1 MKKQLLTALVLA
13 LGVSVAQEATIYRA
27 FAEVRQPLT
36 LPAGS
41 WSWEPSQAV
50 LNSLIA
56 GTLRLGGVEEVSR
69 LVQVLPQGNPLS
81 AYRGKKVQ
89 FYWEGQWREATVLD
103 PDRPIFEYEGRYLTA
118 LPGLIAYPDPGG
130 LRPGPAARVTFSYQ
144 GSGPA
149 SLSYLSR
156 GLTWKLYYTLE
167 GTELTGWA
175 ALENGLGQVLE
186 FKQVELVAGSVPVLE
201 GGFEQPVAPAQALE
215 SRAAA
220 FEKAGAAFVGEAGGT
235 YRYRLPGALTL
246 QPGQTELPFLQ
257 ARVQPTYTWRWQS
270 GFTSAPEIRF
280 ERGYRFAAPEN
291 LAGGLVSVRDQ
302 GIFVGQAFLQETA
315 KGGSVALSLG
325 PDPEG
330 RAERR
335 VEVLAQNRFRVSTT
349 IKNPKSYGLEVELNE
364 SFPQPFTLEISGAE
378 RTPEGYRARFTLAPG
393 ASRVLAYTVTLP
405 R

>member
-1 MKKQLLTALVLA
+1 MQKQLLAALTLA
-13 LGVSVAQEATIYRA
+13 LGISVAQEATIYRT
-27 FAEVRQPLT
+27 FAEVRQPVT

-41 WSWEPSQAV
+41 WTWEPSQVV
-50 LNSLIA
+50 LRSLIA
-56 GTLRLGGVEEVSR
+56 GTLELGGVEELSR
-69 LVQVLPQGNPLS
+69 LVQVLPQTSPLS
-81 AYRGKKVQ
+81 AYRGAKVQ
-89 FYWEGQWREATVLD
+89 FYWEGQWREATVVD
-103 PDRPIFEYEGRYLTA
+103 PDRPIFEYEGRYLTT
-118 LPGLIAYPDPGG
+118 LPGLIAYPDPAG
-130 LRPGPAARVTFSYQ
+130 LRPTPAARVTFSYR

-167 GTELTGWA
+167 GANLTGWA
-175 ALENGLGQVLE
+175 ALENNLGQVLE
-186 FKQVELVAGSVPVLE
+186 FKRVELVAGSVPVLE
-201 GGFEQPVAPAQALE
+201 GGFDQPVPPAQALE

-220 FEKAGAAFVGEAGGT
+220 LEKAGAEFVGEAGGT

-257 ARVQPTYTWRWQS
+257 AGVQPTYTWRWQS

-302 GIFVGQAFLQETA
+302 DVFVGQAFLPETA
-315 KGGSVALSLG
+315 KGGLVALWLG

-335 VEVLAQNRFRVSTT
+335 IEVLAQNRFRVSTT
-349 IKNPKSYGLEVELNE
+349 VKNSKQYGLEVELSE

-378 RTPEGYRARFTLAPG
+378 RTPEGYRVRFTLAPG
-393 ASRVLAYTVTLP
+393 ASRVLTYTVTLP

>member
-1 MKKQLLTALVLA
+1 MKKQLLAALALA
-13 LGVSVAQEATIYRA
+13 LGVAVAQEATVYRA
-27 FAEVRQPLT
+27 FAEVRLPVT

-41 WSWEPSQAV
+41 WTWEPSQVV
-50 LNSLIA
+50 LRNLIA
-56 GTLRLGGVEEVSR
+56 GTLELGGVEELSR
-69 LVQVLPQGNPLS
+69 QVQLLPQSSPLA
-81 AYRGKKVQ
+81 AYRGKRVQ
-89 FYWEGQWREATVLD
+89 FYWEGRWREATVLD

-118 LPGLIAYPDPGG
+118 LPGLIAYPDPDG
-130 LRPGPAARVTFSYQ
+130 LRPGPAARVSFSYR

-167 GTELTGWA
+167 GSNLTGWA
-175 ALENGLGQVLE
+175 ALENNLGQVLE
-186 FKQVELVAGSVPVLE
+186 FKQLELVAGSVPVLE
-201 GGFEQPVAPAQALE
+201 GGFDQPVPSTLE

-220 FEKAGAAFVGEAGGT
+220 LEKAGAEFVGEVGGT

-257 ARVQPTYTWRWQS
+257 ARVQPTYIWRWQS
-270 GFTSAPEIRF
+270 GFSSAPEIRF

-291 LAGGLVSVRDQ
+291 LAGGLVSVRDR
-302 GIFVGQAFLQETA
+302 GVFVGQSFVQETA
-315 KGGSVALSLG
+315 KGGPVTLSLG

-330 RAERR
+330 RAQRR
-335 VEVLAQNRFRVSTT
+335 IEVLAQNRFRVSTT
-349 IKNPKSYGLEVELNE
+349 VKNPKQYGLEVELSE

-393 ASRVLAYTVTLP
+393 ASRVLTYTVTLP